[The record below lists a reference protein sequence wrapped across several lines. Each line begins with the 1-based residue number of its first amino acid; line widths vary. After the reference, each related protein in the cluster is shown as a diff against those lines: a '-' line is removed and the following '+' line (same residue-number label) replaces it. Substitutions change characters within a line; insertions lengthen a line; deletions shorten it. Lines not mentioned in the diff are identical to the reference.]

1 MVDYTKPTG
10 SAGMLYVRDNGA
22 TVTFLLTCTDPGTF
36 GNVSWSGTVNG
47 VSVGGT
53 QYFGAGAGTIT
64 LGSWAVSTAQQVT
77 FAIGATGTMGLGGPT
92 SLTAQIT
99 RALPAAPTN
108 LAVTRVSDSSQSLGW
123 TRQAVYSSVVVQRTS
138 SDGSWSGWQQV
149 GVAPGNAFSFTDTTT
164 AANRRYVYRVAGR
177 TAAGQSAWSN
187 QAQIDT
193 TPSVPTGVTAARDGL
208 SIVVNASGRAPYAT
222 SFDVRDGGT
231 VIASAVSLPFTHVS
245 PNPATPHTYTVRA
258 NSGALSSAWSA
269 PSNTVQ
275 LLAPPL
281 APSGLKP
288 NGSVVEAGN
297 VAFSWN
303 HNPVDASPQ
312 SAHEMRYRV
321 PFGAW
326 TTLSGTTA
334 TSVTLP
340 MPSGAWEWEAR
351 TKGQHPDWGP
361 WSATAVV
368 TAASAPGVAVTQPD
382 GVWNASQL
390 ELAWSWFQ
398 AEGRPQSAWE
408 YELFEGGVLVERR
421 TGSGSKTTVVASQR
435 VREGSWMVR
444 VRAATGDLWSGWASH
459 SFAVEF
465 IPPAPPTI
473 AGVWDDVQG
482 GAALSLAG
490 QEYGVAVLSGG
501 VWYAEFG
508 D

>member
-36 GNVSWSGTVNG
+36 GNVSWSGAVNG

-99 RALPAAPTN
+99 RALPAAPTG
-108 LAVTRVSDSSQSLGW
+108 LAVARNSDSSQSLGW
-123 TRQAVYSSVVVQRTS
+123 TRQAVYSSVVIQRTS
-138 SDGSWSGWQQV
+138 SDGTWTGWQQV

-164 AANRRYVYRVAGR
+164 VANRRYVYRVAGR

-193 TPSVPTGVTAARDGL
+193 TPSVPTGVTAVRDGL
-208 SIVVNASGRAPYAT
+208 SIVVDAAGRAPYAT
-222 SFDVRDGGT
+222 SFDVQDGST

-245 PNPATPHTYTVRA
+245 PDPAEPHTYTVRA
-258 NSGALSSAWSA
+258 RIGSLVSAWSS

-275 LLAPPL
+275 LVAPPL
-281 APSGLKP
+281 APSNLAP
-288 NGSVVEAGN
+288 NGSVVEAGA
-297 VAFSWN
+297 VAFSWM

-312 SAHEMRYRV
+312 SEYEFRYRV
-321 PFGAW
+321 PLGAW

-334 TSVTLP
+334 SSLSLMMPASV
-340 MPSGAWEWEAR
+340 WEWEVR
-351 TKGQHPDWGP
+351 TKGQHPDWSP
-361 WSATAVV
+361 WSATALV
-368 TAASAPGVAVTQPD
+368 TGASAPGVAVTQPD
-382 GVWNASQL
+382 EVWSASEL
-390 ELAWSWFQ
+390 DLAWSWFQ

-421 TGSGSKTTVVASQR
+421 GGSGSKTTVSPVQR
-435 VREGSWMVR
+435 VRPGSWMVR

-459 SFAVEF
+459 TFVVEF
-465 IPPAPPTI
+465 VPPAPPEI
-473 AGVWDDVQG
+473 SGVWDDNQG
-482 GAALSLAG
+482 GVALTLGAE
-490 QEYGVAVLSGG
+490 EYGVAVLSGG